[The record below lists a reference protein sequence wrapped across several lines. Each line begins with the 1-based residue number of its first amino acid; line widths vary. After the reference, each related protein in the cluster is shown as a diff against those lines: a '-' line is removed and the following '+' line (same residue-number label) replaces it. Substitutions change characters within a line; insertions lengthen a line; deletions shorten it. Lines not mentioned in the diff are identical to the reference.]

1 MKKIISILLTVV
13 LMLAVSVSAFADDTS
28 VVDGSVVYKG
38 GAEKYVY
45 TPASTDYTAT
55 DMFNDGFKNVMPG
68 DVIYGKIGIGNL
80 KSGKYNVRI
89 YMKAVTGNETE
100 AGQTGEIVPADES
113 GLLSQ
118 LRLIVKNG
126 EKVIFDG
133 TPSEGGQLSDWVLL
147 GTFAKGKG
155 TTLDVELQ
163 VPIELDNEYANAI
176 GEVRW
181 VFMAEEIP
189 TDNPKTG
196 DESGL
201 GLYMLLL
208 GLSAAAMGAVLT
220 LNRKYN

>member
-1 MKKIISILLTVV
+1 MKKIISIFLTVV

-89 YMKAVTGNETE
+89 YMKAVTGSETE

-133 TPSEGGQLSDWVLL
+133 APSEGGQLSDWVLL

>member
-100 AGQTGEIVPADES
+100 AGQAGEIVPADES
-113 GLLSQ
+113 
-118 LRLIVKNG
+118 
-126 EKVIFDG
+126 
-133 TPSEGGQLSDWVLL
+133 GQLSDWVLL

-208 GLSAAAMGAVLT
+208 GLSAAAMGAVMT

>member
-80 KSGKYNVRI
+80 KSGKYNVCI
-89 YMKAVTGNETE
+89 YMKAVTGSETE

-133 TPSEGGQLSDWVLL
+133 APSEGEQLSDWVLL

-201 GLYMLLL
+201 GLYMLLF

>member
-38 GAEKYVY
+38 GAEKYVS

-113 GLLSQ
+113 
-118 LRLIVKNG
+118 
-126 EKVIFDG
+126 
-133 TPSEGGQLSDWVLL
+133 GQLSDWVLL

-208 GLSAAAMGAVLT
+208 GLSAAAMGAVMT

>member
-89 YMKAVTGNETE
+89 YMKAVTGSETE

>member
-113 GLLSQ
+113 G
-118 LRLIVKNG
+118 
-126 EKVIFDG
+126 
-133 TPSEGGQLSDWVLL
+133 QLSDWVLL

-155 TTLDVELQ
+155 TTLNVELQ

-208 GLSAAAMGAVLT
+208 GLSAAAMGAVMT

>member
-113 GLLSQ
+113 G
-118 LRLIVKNG
+118 
-126 EKVIFDG
+126 
-133 TPSEGGQLSDWVLL
+133 QLSDWVLL

-208 GLSAAAMGAVLT
+208 GLSAAAMGAVMT

>member
-45 TPASTDYTAT
+45 PPASTDYTAT

-113 GLLSQ
+113 
-118 LRLIVKNG
+118 
-126 EKVIFDG
+126 
-133 TPSEGGQLSDWVLL
+133 GQLSDWVLL

-208 GLSAAAMGAVLT
+208 GLSAAAMGAVMT

>member
-1 MKKIISILLTVV
+1 
-13 LMLAVSVSAFADDTS
+13 
-28 VVDGSVVYKG
+28 
-38 GAEKYVY
+38 
-45 TPASTDYTAT
+45 
-55 DMFNDGFKNVMPG
+55 MFNDGFKNVMPG

-113 GLLSQ
+113 
-118 LRLIVKNG
+118 
-126 EKVIFDG
+126 
-133 TPSEGGQLSDWVLL
+133 GQLSDWVLL

-208 GLSAAAMGAVLT
+208 GLSAAAMGAVMT

>member
-13 LMLAVSVSAFADDTS
+13 LMLAVSVSAFADDTR

-133 TPSEGGQLSDWVLL
+133 APSEGGQLFDWVLL

-201 GLYMLLL
+201 GLCMLLL

>member
-100 AGQTGEIVPADES
+100 ADQTGEIVPADES

-126 EKVIFDG
+126 EKAIFDG
-133 TPSEGGQLSDWVLL
+133 APSEGGQLSDWVLL

-176 GEVRW
+176 SEVRW

>member
-1 MKKIISILLTVV
+1 MKKIISILLTVI

-45 TPASTDYTAT
+45 TPDSTDYTAT

-126 EKVIFDG
+126 EKVIFDSA
-133 TPSEGGQLSDWVLL
+133 PSEGGQLSDWVLL

-208 GLSAAAMGAVLT
+208 GLSAAAMGAVMT
-220 LNRKYN
+220 INRKYN